1 MLHAREFADWI
12 ELTKGGKICIFN
24 PDGIFGS
31 HNATSRARV
40 TRRLAQGVIA
50 AVVAQLLAGIVNLV
64 LLAPGIQL
72 VHLLV
77 ADLLWI
83 VLVAL

>member
-1 MLHAREFADWI
+1 
-12 ELTKGGKICIFN
+12 
-24 PDGIFGS
+24 
-31 HNATSRARV
+31 
-40 TRRLAQGVIA
+40 LAQGVIA

-64 LLAPGIQL
+64 LLAPVGIQL